1 MSMEKIQQQVQAGL
15 DARVAFQDEEDR
27 ITAAAGAIML
37 GADGTSV
44 EEAARLAWRAGG
56 RLSVEEL
63 VQMIRVRREHPSV
76 PGRVAA

>member
-1 MSMEKIQQQVQAGL
+1 MSMEKIQEQVQAGI

-27 ITAAAGAIML
+27 IAAAAGVIML

-44 EEAARLAWRAGG
+44 EEAARMAKRAGG
-56 RLSVEEL
+56 PSVEEL
-63 VQMIRVRREHPSV
+63 IRMIRVRRQHPSR

>member
-1 MSMEKIQQQVQAGL
+1 MSMEKIQEQVQAGI

-27 ITAAAGAIML
+27 IAAAAGVIML

-44 EEAARLAWRAGG
+44 EEAARMAKRAGG
-56 RLSVEEL
+56 PSVEEL
-63 VQMIRVRREHPSV
+63 VKMIRVRRQHPSV